1 MPANSTRS
9 AHLSIKTMLGLAKPI
24 EVSYML
30 GNSKI
35 TRINKYS
42 PLFEISSPRPA
53 PIIRQVRPPM
63 CDAPM
68 PHLPG
73 GGMGHFGTFPNRRSV
88 SVAGP
93 HAGRTVR
100 VMRHRR
106 SIPPPQARRAQ
117 PSRRL
122 PTRAIINLGFGLWS
136 FTGIWNLGFGHSF
149 GFRISDFGLHPLHFP
164 RRFAAHANGH
174 RHQ

>member
-63 CDAPM
+63 CAAPM
-68 PHLPG
+68 PHPPG
-73 GGMGHFGTFPNRRSV
+73 GGWDILGHFQTEL
-88 SVAGP
+88 
-93 HAGRTVR
+93 
-100 VMRHRR
+100 HRR